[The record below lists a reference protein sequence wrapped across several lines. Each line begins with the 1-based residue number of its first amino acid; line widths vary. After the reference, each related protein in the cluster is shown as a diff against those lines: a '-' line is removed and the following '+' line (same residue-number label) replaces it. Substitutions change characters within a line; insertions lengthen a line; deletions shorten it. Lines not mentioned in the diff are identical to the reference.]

1 MTAPDKSEIL
11 RGTLDM
17 LVLKTLSI
25 GSMHGYGVAL
35 HLRQVTNDALRV
47 EEGTL
52 YPSLY
57 RMRQKGWIKAE
68 WKQTPNSQRARYYS
82 LTAAGRK
89 QLAEEQAG
97 FAQALATIELVM
109 GYAR

>member
-25 GSMHGYGVAL
+25 GSMHGYGIAL

-82 LTAAGRK
+82 LTVAGRK
-89 QLAEEQAG
+89 QLAEQQAG
-97 FAQALATIELVM
+97 FAQALAAIELVM
-109 GYAR
+109 GHA

>member
-25 GSMHGYGVAL
+25 GSMHGYGIAL

-82 LTAAGRK
+82 LTVAGRK

-97 FAQALATIELVM
+97 FAQALAAIELVM
-109 GYAR
+109 GHA

>member
-25 GSMHGYGVAL
+25 GSMHGYGIAL

-82 LTAAGRK
+82 LTVAGRK

-97 FAQALATIELVM
+97 FAQALAAIELVM
-109 GYAR
+109 GHAR

>member
-25 GSMHGYGVAL
+25 GSMHGYGIAL
-35 HLRQVTNDALRV
+35 HLRQVTNDALQV

-52 YPSLY
+52 YPALY

-82 LTAAGRK
+82 LTTAGRK

-97 FAQALATIELVM
+97 FAQALAAIELVM
-109 GYAR
+109 RYA

>member
-1 MTAPDKSEIL
+1 MTAPEKSDIL

-17 LVLKTLSI
+17 LVLKTLSLA
-25 GSMHGYGVAL
+25 SMHGYGIAL

-52 YPSLY
+52 YPALY

-82 LTAAGRK
+82 LTVAGRK

-97 FAQALATIELVM
+97 FAQALAAIELVM
-109 GYAR
+109 RHA